1 MKWKWNRYL
10 VAKKIHRTKESLVTL
25 LKKRNKIAFT
35 LIAVIIGFMVAIQ
48 YKTIKEPSIKQVRDT
63 RDSYELRSGILKE
76 QKVQTELVQEIS
88 NLEEKLAQYDTTRSQ
103 SKEQILS
110 ETLEELKSEAGMTEV
125 SGKGIIL
132 TIKPIEENILLGENI
147 PNASPELLKRLLNE
161 LYLYDA
167 KEISIN
173 GQRIIT
179 TSVIRDI
186 NGQTKI
192 DGKSVSRGSIE
203 VRVLAKDAKKL
214 KERIQVSPTIDN
226 FYVDNYE
233 VTISNPLDKVTLP
246 SYQNSLNIQYM
257 EPIDE

>member
-1 MKWKWNRYL
+1 
-10 VAKKIHRTKESLVTL
+10 
-25 LKKRNKIAFT
+25 
-35 LIAVIIGFMVAIQ
+35 
-48 YKTIKEPSIKQVRDT
+48 
-63 RDSYELRSGILKE
+63 
-76 QKVQTELVQEIS
+76 
-88 NLEEKLAQYDTTRSQ
+88 
-103 SKEQILS
+103 
-110 ETLEELKSEAGMTEV
+110 MTQ
-125 SGKGIIL
+125 
-132 TIKPIEENILLGENI
+132 
-147 PNASPELLKRLLNE
+147 
-161 LYLYDA
+161 

-192 DGKSVSRGSIE
+192 DGKSVSRDSIE

-233 VTISNPLDKVTLP
+233 VIISNPLDKVTLP
-246 SYQNSLNIQYM
+246 PYQNALKIQYM